1 MDYVD
6 GKLIVDPAK
15 MMNDFFK
22 VSGSVTAFLISLC
35 LDRHF
40 IHYEIPVGHK
50 NLPVL
55 TAVGMVIFPIVITKL
70 TKSDS

>member
-22 VSGSVTAFLISLC
+22 VSGSVTAFLISLW
-35 LDRHF
+35 
-40 IHYEIPVGHK
+40 YA
-50 NLPVL
+50 
-55 TAVGMVIFPIVITKL
+55 TPIVITKL